1 MVWYA
6 NDYGYDPADGKFVLV
21 DGGDACLQFNLQDGV
36 NVQTFNY
43 TSGNL
48 GSTGTLTMTFTG
60 EPAHQVNDTIALNGA
75 VEEVSVSV
83 STLTSQVSSI
93 TSTLSSY
100 ATQAYVDAQIGAML
114 SSQL

>member
-6 NDYGYDPADGKFVLV
+6 NDYGYDPIDGKFVLV
-21 DGGDACLQFNLQDGV
+21 DGADVCLQFNLQDGV

-43 TSGNL
+43 TSENFS
-48 GSTGTLTMTFTG
+48 STGTLTMTFTG
-60 EPAHQVNDTIALNGA
+60 EPAHQVSDTIALNGA
-75 VEEVSVSV
+75 VEEVSASV

-93 TSTLSSY
+93 TTTLSSY

>member
-6 NDYGYDPADGKFVLV
+6 EDYGYDPTDGKFVLV
-21 DGGDACLQFNLQDGV
+21 DGADVCLQFNLEDGV

-43 TSGNL
+43 TSENFS
-48 GSTGTLTMTFTG
+48 STGTLTMTFTG
-60 EPAHQVNDTIALNGA
+60 EPAHQVNDTIALNG
-75 VEEVSVSV
+75 EV
-83 STLTSQVSSI
+83 TSAISSI
-93 TSTLSSY
+93 TTTLSSY

>member
-21 DGGDACLQFNLQDGV
+21 DGADVCLQFNLQDGV

-43 TSGNL
+43 TSGNFS
-48 GSTGTLTMTFTG
+48 STGTLTMTFTG
-60 EPAHQVNDTIALNGA
+60 EPAHVVNDTIALNG
-75 VEEVSVSV
+75 EV
-83 STLTSQVSSI
+83 TSAISSI
-93 TSTLSSY
+93 TTTLSSY